1 MFEVKSYES
10 FNELIIDTKLWL
22 EQNYQKYPFDFK
34 VYEEDCETDWD
45 NGESVEEVIKY
56 IEEAKSFNFGESEK
70 FVVARRTK
78 PNEKFKSFEDVL
90 LFAMLKSPRK
100 KIEKFME
107 KIQSDG
113 EDFIFE
119 RSCVILA
126 FDGRDSVMGQIEC
139 ILEDEDRSNYKKEQ
153 EVKFSS
159 LKQDKKNELYQIY
172 EKDCNE
178 FGENIFTYDDDEN
191 SKSISNFI
199 KNMMEI

>member
-22 EQNYQKYPFDFK
+22 EQNYQKFPLDFR
-34 VYEEDCETDWD
+34 VYEEDSEADWD
-45 NGESVEEVIKY
+45 NGESVEKVIKY

-70 FVVARRTK
+70 FVVARRK
-78 PNEKFKSFEDVL
+78 PNEKFSDEDVL
-90 LFAMLKSPRK
+90 IFAMLKSPRK

-119 RSCVILA
+119 RSCCILI
-126 FDGRDSVMGQIEC
+126 FDGRNSVMGQIEF
-139 ILEDEDRSNYKKEQ
+139 ILEDKYRSNYKKEQ

-159 LKQDKKNELYQIY
+159 LKQDKKNELYKIY

-178 FGENIFTYDDDEN
+178 FGENIFTYDDDYEN
-191 SKSISNFI
+191 SKSFANFI